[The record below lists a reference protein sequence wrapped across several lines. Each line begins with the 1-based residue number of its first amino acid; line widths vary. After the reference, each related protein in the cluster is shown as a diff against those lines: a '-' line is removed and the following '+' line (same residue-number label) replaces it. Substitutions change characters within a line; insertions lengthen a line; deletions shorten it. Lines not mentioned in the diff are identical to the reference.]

1 MPDSPWNTIS
11 TTNTTEKSSKELH
24 LDCNVMWSMIQQ
36 MSTERLCV
44 KKGRYSGS
52 FVFSSSDRARRI
64 AATYAQ
70 IYLETDKYG
79 DTNKKG
85 RFYWMALGAFASK
98 TVACSLDDPRVN
110 NPIVSTVHEGLAKGN
125 MWLFFDISGW
135 HWYYTRFGA
144 SFDVCVVQRDASKY
158 VKPVRDQMAHYPW
171 KDEALPKIR
180 NMHEHEYI
188 VQAFSLSKE
197 IETSNDDLE
206 RTKLQLQHLLAIA
219 NHEQGVILQPL
230 IYDDPCFSNWVQGQ
244 RLPVINMVS
253 PELQLAFTSACDT
266 KDAQLKSVAPRETQ
280 LEKFSSRMAWIT
292 EAAKLFHSLINN
304 RLSYM
309 EQELHA
315 IAAWVEMDRSSDQP
329 HISEIIP

>member
-1 MPDSPWNTIS
+1 MPDSPWQTIS

-44 KKGRYSGS
+44 KKGRHSGS

-85 RFYWMALGAFASK
+85 RF
-98 TVACSLDDPRVN
+98 
-110 NPIVSTVHEGLAKGN
+110 
-125 MWLFFDISGW
+125 
-135 HWYYTRFGA
+135 
-144 SFDVCVVQRDASKY
+144 
-158 VKPVRDQMAHYPW
+158 
-171 KDEALPKIR
+171 
-180 NMHEHEYI
+180 
-188 VQAFSLSKE
+188 
-197 IETSNDDLE
+197 
-206 RTKLQLQHLLAIA
+206 
-219 NHEQGVILQPL
+219 
-230 IYDDPCFSNWVQGQ
+230 
-244 RLPVINMVS
+244 
-253 PELQLAFTSACDT
+253 QLAFTSACDT

-292 EAAKLFHSLINN
+292 EAAKLFHSLMNN
-304 RLSYM
+304 RLNYM

-315 IAAWVEMDRSSDQP
+315 IAAWVEMDRSSDRP
-329 HISEIIP
+329 YIPEIIP